1 MTNGAI
7 TPGRFISLEGPDG
20 GGKSTQFRLLV
31 DRLRAA
37 GREVIE
43 NFEPG
48 RTGVGQQ
55 IRAILLDP
63 ANHIAPRAELLLY
76 FASRAQAVDERI
88 RPALARGAI
97 VISDRFTDSTL
108 VYQGAGRGLD
118 VAIVHQLHTIACQEI
133 QPHLTLCLDI
143 DPARG
148 RARVQ
153 ARVQAR
159 AGLDRMEA
167 EASDFHHRVRAAY
180 LALAQAEPGR
190 FKLIH
195 ADRSIEEVAADI
207 WTQVSPL
214 L

>member
-1 MTNGAI
+1 MTN
-7 TPGRFISLEGPDG
+7 GRFISFEGPDG

-31 DRLRAA
+31 DRLRSS

-48 RTGVGQQ
+48 RSGVGQQ
-55 IRAILLDP
+55 IRNILLDKD
-63 ANHIAPRAELLLY
+63 NLISPRAELLLY

-97 VISDRFTDSTL
+97 VVSDRFTDSTL

-118 VAIVHQLHTIACQEI
+118 LAIVRQLHAIACQEI

-143 DPARG
+143 DPVRG

-153 ARVQAR
+153 ER

-167 EASDFHHRVRAAY
+167 EAGDFHQRVRAAY
-180 LALAQAEPGR
+180 LAMAQAEPQR
-190 FKLIH
+190 IKLIN
-195 ADRSIEEVAADI
+195 ADRSIEDVAADI
-207 WTQVSPL
+207 WTQVSAAL
-214 L
+214 

>member
-1 MTNGAI
+1 MHK
-7 TPGRFISLEGPDG
+7 GRFVSLEGPDG

-31 DRLRAA
+31 DRLRSA

-48 RTGVGQQ
+48 RIGVGQQ

-63 ANHIAPRAELLLY
+63 ANHISPRAELLLY
-76 FASRAQAVDERI
+76 FASRAQAVDDRI
-88 RPALARGAI
+88 RPALERGAI
-97 VISDRFTDSTL
+97 VVSDRFTDSTL

-118 VAIVHQLHTIACQEI
+118 LAIVHQLHAIACQEI

-143 DPARG
+143 DPVRG

-153 ARVQAR
+153 ER

-167 EASDFHHRVRAAY
+167 EAGDFHQRVRAAY
-180 LALAQAEPGR
+180 LELAKTEPGR
-190 FKLIH
+190 IKLIH